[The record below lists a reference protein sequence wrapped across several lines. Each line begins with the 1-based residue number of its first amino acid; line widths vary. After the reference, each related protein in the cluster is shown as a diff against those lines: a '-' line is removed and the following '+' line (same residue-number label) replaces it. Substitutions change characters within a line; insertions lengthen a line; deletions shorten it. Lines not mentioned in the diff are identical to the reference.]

1 MNARR
6 LVIALTTLVL
16 ALGGPALANEIY
28 KWTDD
33 EGNVHYGDRPSGEP
47 TEERVFISYKRTD
60 GAAVQARVAARREND
75 EIRRE
80 ARADDARSEEE
91 IRAEREDRK
100 KKCDDYRAK
109 LETLVTSRRL
119 YREDENGERVYL
131 EDNERED
138 ARQRAEE
145 LVAEYCGS

>member
-80 ARADDARSEEE
+80 ARADEARSEEE

>member
-1 MNARR
+1 MNARH
-6 LVIALTTLVL
+6 LFIALSALVL
-16 ALGGPALANEIY
+16 CAGGPALANDIY

-60 GAAVQARVAARREND
+60 GAAVQARVAATQENN

-80 ARADDARSEEE
+80 ARADAERSEEE
-91 IRAEREDRK
+91 IRAEREERK

-109 LETLVTSRRL
+109 LETMVTSRRL

-131 EDNERED
+131 EDDERQE

>member
-6 LVIALTTLVL
+6 HLALLFALTVCV
-16 ALGGPALANEIY
+16 GGSALANEIY

-33 EGNVHYGDRPSGEP
+33 NGNVHYGDRPSGAA
-47 TEERVFISYKRTD
+47 TEERVAISYKRTD

-75 EIRRE
+75 SIRRE
-80 ARADDARSEEE
+80 ARDDEQRSEEE

-100 KKCDDYRAK
+100 KKCEDYRAK
-109 LETLVTSRRL
+109 LNTLVTSRRL
-119 YREDENGERVYL
+119 YREDENGERQYL
-131 EDNERED
+131 DETELQE